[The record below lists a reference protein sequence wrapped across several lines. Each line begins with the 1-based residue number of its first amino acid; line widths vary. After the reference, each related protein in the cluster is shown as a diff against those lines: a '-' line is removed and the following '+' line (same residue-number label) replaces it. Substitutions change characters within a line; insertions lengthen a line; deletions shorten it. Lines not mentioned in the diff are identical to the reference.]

1 MLHLR
6 RLEGIE
12 GTQKTYF
19 FHFDV
24 LKSESRISC
33 KKVGGRKQKEAQ
45 ELSGVIR
52 DESADML
59 LPPPPHDASF
69 VAQLEMFS
77 TL

>member
-45 ELSGVIR
+45 ELSGVNPGR
-52 DESADML
+52 ECGYA
-59 LPPPPHDASF
+59 A
-69 VAQLEMFS
+69 AAAAA
-77 TL
+77 

>member
-24 LKSESRISC
+24 LKSESR

-45 ELSGVIR
+45 ELSGVNPGR
-52 DESADML
+52 ECGYA
-59 LPPPPHDASF
+59 A
-69 VAQLEMFS
+69 AAAAA
-77 TL
+77 